1 MKKVINYLLILIVI
15 STFSKVLYKTYQ
27 YYTDKREYSKVQELQ
42 PIIKDDRDENLL
54 NSETEEE
61 EKSDDNEKV
70 LLTINNDYKFWLS
83 ITNSNINYPVVQG
96 TDNDFYLNHNFNKE
110 KSISGTLFIDYDNNI
125 ESDKN
130 IVIYGHHMKNNTMF
144 NNLNYFKNEDFFYNN
159 EITIVKNGKEH
170 KYEVFSVYVIPE
182 NEVSFH
188 MNISNDNEYIN
199 YFNALSNKSF
209 FNKDIDFNTSKKIIT
224 LVTCSYEY
232 DAARTVVHAITK

>member
-15 STFSKVLYKTYQ
+15 SAFSKVLYKTYQ

-110 KSISGTLFIDYDNNI
+110 KSISGALFIDYDNNI

-199 YFNALSNKSF
+199 YFNTLSNKSF

-224 LVTCSYEY
+224 LVTCSYEH

>member
-15 STFSKVLYKTYQ
+15 SAFSKVLYKTYQ
-27 YYTDKREYSKVQELQ
+27 YHTDKREYSKVQELQ
-42 PIIKDDRDENLL
+42 PIIKDDRDDNLL

-70 LLTINNDYKFWLS
+70 LLAINNDYKFWLS

-110 KSISGTLFIDYDNNI
+110 KSISGALFIDYENNI

-182 NEVSFH
+182 NEASFD

-199 YFNALSNKSF
+199 YFNTLSNKSF
-209 FNKDIDFNTSKKIIT
+209 FNKDIDFNASKKIIT

-232 DAARTVVHAITK
+232 DAARTVVHAINK

>member
-1 MKKVINYLLILIVI
+1 MKKVINYLLIVVVI
-15 STFSKVLYKTYQ
+15 IAFLKVLYKIYQ

-42 PIIKDDRDENLL
+42 PIIKDKRDDNLL

-70 LLTINNDYKFWLS
+70 LLAINNDYKFWLS

-96 TDNDFYLNHNFNKE
+96 TDNYFYLNHNFNKE
-110 KSISGTLFIDYDNNI
+110 KSISGTLFIDYENNI

-182 NEVSFH
+182 NEVSFD

-199 YFNALSNKSF
+199 YFNTLSNKSF